1 MKNLI
6 NAFIFM
12 LSILTAVGQ
21 TQPNLPSGATAYSSS
36 IFKESNNML
45 WTGKVGSYTAMANK
59 SYVDVLNAN
68 MKRYTDSIIAALQPI
83 YQEVRPNQLNANAAT
98 VGAGNY
104 AIAVAR
110 PNLENG
116 NKFERAVV
124 SYTNNVLASV
134 PIRQGGRIQISNGIL
149 QNDAANKRQIDSLG
163 EIVRNNGTITNQGFQ
178 TVLFGS
184 FGSTIESSAT
194 NAAII
199 SSANS
204 RIHAH
209 PDSITQ
215 RTAIIA
221 SVNSNI
227 GASRTQSAI
236 IASSNA
242 NLETFTA
249 SGLKWNS
256 AIIASE
262 GGRVQSSNSY
272 TLVTGRGTTSNGSAQ
287 LVIGRYNPVE
297 PSVSVNDP
305 LKKTFIV
312 ANGQGADESVITPS
326 VAFYV
331 THGGRAWVQNQ
342 LEVNNSGTTGGIV
355 LRSPDG
361 SRWRISISNTGTL
374 TTTKL

>member
-1 MKNLI
+1 
-6 NAFIFM
+6 M
-12 LSILTAVGQ
+12 LSISTALGQ
-21 TQPNLPSGATAYSSS
+21 TQPNLPSSAIPYSSS
-36 IFKESNNML
+36 IFKENNNML
-45 WTGKVGSYTAMANK
+45 WTGKTGSYTAMANK
-59 SYVDVLNAN
+59 SYVDVLNER
-68 MKRYTDSIIAALQPI
+68 MKQYTDSIIATLQPVF
-83 YQEVRPNQLNANAAT
+83 QEVRPNQLNANAAN

-116 NKFERAVV
+116 NKFERAIM
-124 SYTNNVLASV
+124 SYTNNTLTSV
-134 PIRQGGRIQISNGIL
+134 PIRQGGRIQVSNGIL

-163 EIVRNNGTITNQGFQ
+163 TIVRNNGDFTNQGLQ
-178 TVLFGS
+178 TVGFAS
-184 FGSTIESSAT
+184 FGSTIESSTT

-199 SSANS
+199 ASGNS

-209 PDSITQ
+209 ADSITQ

-236 IASSNA
+236 IASTNA

-297 PSVSVNDP
+297 PSVGVNDP

-326 VAFYV
+326 VGFYV

-355 LRSPDG
+355 LKSPDG
-361 SRWRISISNTGTL
+361 SRWRINVTNTGEL